1 MRRPPTP
8 STTGRAAVLA
18 MFGLAVGAAAPA
30 AWAKG
35 KTDDGDDAKGEV
47 KDEVKID
54 DGDEAGA
61 TGASRSA
68 KNKATAAADDRDDAP
83 AEKQD
88 LTGHDVAAT
97 KKQNVFERDR
107 FFVDK
112 SDTSKTERG
121 TLIQGSLTSTTFGY
135 SEAGGT
141 ITPPNAMSTMAIVPS
156 ASQFNRVFTDLRLQ
170 TDFRHISGGR
180 WEARVDV
187 RGRAVTDP
195 GTSTPGFNPGTNST
209 VQSGFLGKNELEI
222 KELWLVR
229 NGARSDVFIGRQF
242 ISDLGAI
249 KIDGVR
255 VDYASSPKF
264 TVLGFG
270 GLYPIRGSRSI
281 TSDYTELQSNPDA
294 MGQRSSAG
302 RFTGA
307 TGLGAA
313 FRTVDAYGSFGG
325 VALVPFSSESPRVFG
340 TSTGYWRYGSKLD
353 LYHLAVIDL
362 VGSNAVNAGLTNLSL
377 GANWKPDQRLRGT
390 LAFNRVDTETLN
402 VQAQAFLANPDPGV
416 NAVQNEAYVQRI
428 ATNEGRASLS
438 AGLGDLQRFELTA
451 ATTYRYRGEVVLSPP
466 PQNMGMA
473 PTTQTLPAAQS
484 VEVYGAITDRHSIGG
499 LRIGLDGSRIFGVGS
514 STYQRTSV
522 TSVRASVARELAN
535 GHGEWET
542 EVAYST
548 TNDDSAGATCTD
560 IPSCSGASKS
570 NILSVGGNLYY
581 RINRDWFVFGS
592 AFLNRNAITHV
603 DMMTSTT
610 DPSVLGV
617 SGYFRIAYR
626 F

>member
-1 MRRPPTP
+1 MR
-8 STTGRAAVLA
+8 TTQPQRSAAGRAALFA
-18 MFGLAVGAAAPA
+18 MSGLAVGAWAPA

-35 KTDDGDDAKGEV
+35 KTGDGDD
-47 KDEVKID
+47 VKID
-54 DGDEAGA
+54 DSADDAGSTPA
-61 TGASRSA
+61 
-68 KNKATAAADDRDDAP
+68 NKAASSASDDAP
-83 AEKQD
+83 LQKQD
-88 LTGHDVAAT
+88 LTGHDLGTT

-112 SDTSKTERG
+112 ADTSKTEQG

-135 SEAGGT
+135 HEDGGT
-141 ITPPNAMSTMAIVPS
+141 ITPPNAMATGAIVPS

-170 TDFRHISGGR
+170 TDFRHIAASR

-195 GTSTPGFNPGTNST
+195 GTSTPGFTPQNNST

-222 KELWLVR
+222 KELWLVH
-229 NGARSDVFIGRQF
+229 NGVRSDVFFGRQY
-242 ISDLGAI
+242 ISDLGAV
-249 KIDGVR
+249 KIDGLR
-255 VDYASSPKF
+255 VDYASSSKF
-264 TVLGFG
+264 TLLGFG

-281 TSDYTELQSNPDA
+281 TSDYTELKSNPDA
-294 MGQRSSAG
+294 MGDRSSAG

-313 FRTVDAYGSFGG
+313 YRTVDSYGSFGG

-390 LAFNRVDTETLN
+390 LSFNRVDTETLN
-402 VQAQAFLANPDPGV
+402 VQAQAFLSNPDPTA
-416 NAVQNEAYVQRI
+416 NAVQNEAYLQRI

-438 AGLGDLQRFELTA
+438 AGLGELQRFELTA

-466 PQNMGMA
+466 PQTMGA
-473 PTTQTLPAAQS
+473 PTTQTLSAAQS
-484 VEVYGAITDRHSIGG
+484 VEVYGAITDRRSIKD

-522 TSVRASVARELAN
+522 TTVRASVARELAN

-542 EVAYST
+542 EAAYST
-548 TNDDSAGATCTD
+548 TKDDSAGATCGD

-570 NILSVGGNLYY
+570 NILSVGGSLYY

-592 AFLNRNAITHV
+592 VFVNRNAITHV
-603 DMMTSTT
+603 EMTGSTD
-610 DPSVLGV
+610 DPAVLGL
-617 SGYFRIAYR
+617 SGYFRAAYR